1 MTSKM
6 GIVVDPE
13 YESILAKSKGQ
24 SGENITD
31 ILAIRAWSNALIDA
45 ASKAVPYPEGM
56 QESVHPTTSLDGTP
70 LQITRFLPQ
79 SVREEEEVEEQQ
91 LDVEA
96 TDPNRATDKEDK
108 GKGKGKGAPK
118 RAVIFVFGGGMISG
132 TVEVSRGFIAAVA
145 ENSYTQVFAP
155 QYRIAPEHP
164 YHAGVDDVY
173 ATILWLQANA
183 HTFDVDP
190 ARIIIMGQSAG
201 GGVAAGVALMA
212 RDKGLDPPLAGQCLR
227 YPMLDDRTWYP
238 ESDPRNKYWTW
249 SVAANDM
256 GWTYYLGG
264 LKKEDRNEETVPCY
278 AVPARANDLRGLP
291 PTQIG
296 VGSLDLFKDENLDYA
311 ARLVKADVGV
321 EFHLY
326 PGMPHGFDGPHGFTG
341 VPAMRF
347 TNEMWED
354 EARWIMKL

>member
-1 MTSKM
+1 M

-13 YESILAKSKGQ
+13 YAQVLAKSAGQ
-24 SGENITD
+24 SGDNITD
-31 ILAIRAWSNALIDA
+31 ILAIRKWSNALIDA

-56 QESVHPTTSLDGTP
+56 QESTHSTTSPDGTS
-70 LQITRFLPQ
+70 LQITRFLPL
-79 SVREEEEVEEQQ
+79 SVRKEEEEVE
-91 LDVEA
+91 
-96 TDPNRATDKEDK
+96 
-108 GKGKGKGAPK
+108 

-132 TVEVSRGFIAAVA
+132 TVSVSRGFIAAVA
-145 ENSYTQVFAP
+145 ENSHTQVFAP

-173 ATILWLQANA
+173 ATVQWLQSHA
-183 HTFDVDP
+183 TDFDVDP
-190 ARIIIMGQSAG
+190 ARIVIMGQSAG

-212 RDKGLDPPLAGQCLR
+212 RDRGLNPPLAGQCLR

-264 LKKEDRNEETVPCY
+264 LKKEDRNDENVPCY
-278 AVPARANDLRGLP
+278 AVPARAKDLRGLP

-354 EARWIMKL
+354 EARWIRKL